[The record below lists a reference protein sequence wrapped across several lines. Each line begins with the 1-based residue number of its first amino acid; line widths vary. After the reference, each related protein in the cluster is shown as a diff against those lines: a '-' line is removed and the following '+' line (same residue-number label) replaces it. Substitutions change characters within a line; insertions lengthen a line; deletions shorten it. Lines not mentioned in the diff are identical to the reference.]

1 MVFDGIIYNVKLGLV
16 YPLYDELRIKLF
28 ITVIKMKWEFILG
41 ALCMLLLIS
50 PAVVFANE
58 DTYIVTLNDT
68 VSFYG
73 LTKNDERNYIVVSSE
88 ELTEYL
94 DEGIVAEYEPNY
106 KVELLGENW
115 NLDAVNCDFAW
126 ELGCFGNEVRIGV
139 IDSGIY
145 PFPELEDNIIEGK
158 NYLDGSSD
166 TADNIGHG
174 TFVTGIIASKSKGI
188 SYESKII
195 PLKCFDK
202 NKDTY
207 VNDLLDAIYDAIDIY
222 DCDVINMSLG
232 LTADST
238 RLKRAI
244 TYATNHGAIVVS
256 AVGND
261 GNTAMY
267 YPAGYDNAIGVGS
280 VDKALEKSWFS
291 QNNKSVFV
299 TAPGE
304 ELESLSVPGYT
315 ENAGTSFST
324 PHVTALAAVAKCI
337 DKEITTEEF
346 MNLLSVTSKDLGD
359 TGYDNAFGYGLVD
372 FESLISKM
380 LENTEVFISPMY
392 EENGKIFG
400 VIYNNFDDKK
410 DVTLINANYNGN
422 QFLKVNS
429 EDVSLEAKQK
439 YTFKND
445 ACGNVVKYMVWKN
458 IKSLIPLAEIRIY
471 NKNGG

>member
-1 MVFDGIIYNVKLGLV
+1 M
-16 YPLYDELRIKLF
+16 
-28 ITVIKMKWEFILG
+28 VIKMKWKFILG
-41 ALCMLLLIS
+41 VLCMLLLAI
-50 PAVVFANE
+50 PAMAFADE
-58 DTYIVTLNDT
+58 DTYIVTLNDE
-68 VSFYG
+68 VSLFG
-73 LTKNDERNYIVVSSE
+73 FTRNDERNYIVVSSE

-94 DEGIVAEYEPNY
+94 DAGIVVEYEPNY
-106 KVELLGENW
+106 KVELLSENW
-115 NLDAVNCDFAW
+115 NLDAINCEFAW

-139 IDSGIY
+139 IDSGLY
-145 PFPELEDNIIEGK
+145 SFPELEGNVIAGK
-158 NYLDGSSD
+158 NYLDGSTD
-166 TADNIGHG
+166 TIDNIGHG

-188 SYESKII
+188 SYKSKIV

-232 LTADST
+232 VASDST

-261 GNTAMY
+261 GNATMY

-280 VDKALEKSWFS
+280 VDKTLDKSWFS

-304 ELESLSVPGYT
+304 ELESLSIPRYT

-337 DKEITTEEF
+337 DKDITTEEF
-346 MNLLSVTSKDLGD
+346 MDLLSVTSKDLGIV
-359 TGYDNAFGYGLVD
+359 GYDNVFGYGLVD

-380 LENTEVFISPMY
+380 LENTEVFISPLY
-392 EENGKIFG
+392 EEIGKIFG
-400 VIYNNFDDKK
+400 VIYNNSGEKK
-410 DVTLINANYNGN
+410 DLTLINANYNEN
-422 QFLKVNS
+422 QFLNVNS
-429 EDVSLEAKQK
+429 EDVSLEPKQK
-439 YTFKND
+439 FTFKND
-445 ACGNVVKYMVWKN
+445 ASGNIVKYMAWN
-458 IKSLIPLAEIRIY
+458 SL
-471 NKNGG
+471 NKMCPETSARTLNR